1 MSTKYT
7 LDSNVIIDYQSGRI
21 PTENLDF
28 IKGVLDDSFNI
39 SIIVKIEVLGFN
51 DTPEEM
57 QLMEELVTRSRI
69 ISIDDTISDRTIM
82 LRRQPK
88 KIKLWDAIIAST
100 AIESSSILITHNI
113 SDFRGVSGLTILDP
127 YTMLLHSSL

>member
-1 MSTKYT
+1 
-7 LDSNVIIDYQSGRI
+7 
-21 PTENLDF
+21 
-28 IKGVLDDSFNI
+28 
-39 SIIVKIEVLGFN
+39 
-51 DTPEEM
+51 
-57 QLMEELVTRSRI
+57 MEELLSYARI
-69 ISIDDTISDRTIM
+69 IPINTAISDRTIM

-100 AIESSSILITHNI
+100 AIESGSILITHNI